1 MHLTDSEIRS
11 YEDNELTPK
20 IYAQARA
27 HLAACPDCRLRKE
40 TLTSRAETISEQLKF
55 LSLMP
60 DEKVTPGK
68 QAFTR
73 FENQY
78 LSKEKKTMFERI
90 FARQYRLAWV
100 AFGVLAI
107 LGLALLFPPVQAV
120 ANSFLGLFRVEQIAV
135 VQVNPGNLPEQL
147 GSSSQFEYLI
157 ANDVEVQDIGVPE
170 VVPDA
175 SEASRLAGIPV
186 RLPSQIEGE
195 RELTVQPGTKV
206 SLRVDLPKIRTL
218 LQEFD
223 MGDIELPEQLD
234 GALVTMELPRAVT
247 AGYGDCDFSSEAA
260 REAGFDPD
268 GSIPR
273 QVNCTTFVQMKS
285 PAINAPPGLDIAGLG
300 KAFLIAMG
308 MTPEEAE
315 SFSQNVDWTT
325 TLVLPIPRYGTEHRE
340 VSVDGVTGTLIQQ
353 SLDDHAPQYML
364 VWVKND
370 VLYAL
375 AGSGEVDT
383 ALEIA
388 GSLQ

>member
-1 MHLTDSEIRS
+1 
-11 YEDNELTPK
+11 
-20 IYAQARA
+20 
-27 HLAACPDCRLRKE
+27 LRKE

-107 LGLALLFPPVQAV
+107 LGLAMLFPPVQAV